1 MYLNMISLKKQM
13 KNEEKW
19 RKMSV
24 SLSIIIYMVF
34 KTIKEVETKKD
45 KTIKRLKKE
54 IDLNDVS
61 FIKQHNEFYVNLY
74 LIISFIF
81 VLF

>member
-1 MYLNMISLKKQM
+1 
-13 KNEEKW
+13 
-19 RKMSV
+19 MSV